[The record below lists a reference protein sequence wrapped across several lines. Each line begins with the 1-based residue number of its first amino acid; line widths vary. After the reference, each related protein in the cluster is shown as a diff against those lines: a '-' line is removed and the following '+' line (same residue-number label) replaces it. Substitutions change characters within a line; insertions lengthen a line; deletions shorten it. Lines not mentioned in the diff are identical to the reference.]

1 MIYFDNSAT
10 TKPCE
15 GAVSAVN
22 RGLCD
27 TFGNPS
33 SGHPEGIKAAGELRA
48 ARGTLASVLHTDS
61 KSIYF
66 TSGGTASDNIAV
78 FGGAKSGVG
87 RHVVT
92 SAIEHD
98 AVLGCFKALDMLG
111 FSVTYV
117 KPREDGNI
125 HIEDISAALRENTSL
140 VSIMT
145 VNNETG
151 AISPIDKIKIE
162 MLKICPRALFHT
174 AAVQAFGKHDLL
186 PEKWG
191 VDMLSL
197 SGHKMHAP
205 KGIGALYIRSGV
217 SLNPVVYGGGQEGGV
232 FSGTENLPAIMGLAA
247 ACDEIDLKCETVR
260 EINSYLREELIKIPN
275 AVINSPKDA
284 SPYVLNVSFPNI
296 PSEVILN
303 ALAGEGICASAGSA
317 CAANKSGES
326 HVLKAMGKSPKSA
339 IRLSFSRYNTMDEAK
354 TAAEYLKKVIPM
366 LSGVVR

>member
-10 TKPCE
+10 TKPCSA
-15 GAVSAVN
+15 AVSAVN
-22 RGLCD
+22 RGLCED
-27 TFGNPS
+27 YGNPS

-48 ARGTLASVLHTDS
+48 ARQTLAKALHAEPKTV
-61 KSIYF
+61 YF
-66 TSGGTASDNIAV
+66 TSGGTASDNIAI

-87 RHVVT
+87 THVVT
-92 SAIEHD
+92 TAIEHD
-98 AVLGCFKALDMLG
+98 AVLGCFTALEARG
-111 FSVTYV
+111 FAVTYV
-117 KPREDGNI
+117 KPRKDGNI

-151 AISPIDKIKIE
+151 AKSPIDRIKSE
-162 MLKICPRALFHT
+162 MRKVCPRALFHT
-174 AAVQAFGKHDLL
+174 DAVQAFGKDELL

-205 KGIGALYIRSGV
+205 KGVGALYIREGV
-217 SLNPVVYGGGQEGGV
+217 ALNPVVYGGGQEGGV

-247 ACDEIDLKCETVR
+247 ACDEIALNCKTVC
-260 EINSYLREELIKIPN
+260 EINAYLREELKSIPN
-275 AVINSPKDA
+275 AEINSPEGA

-339 IRLSFSRYNTMDEAK
+339 IRLSFSRYNTLDEAETVAK
-354 TAAEYLKKVIPM
+354 YLKRVIPM
-366 LSGVVR
+366 LSGVVK

>member
-10 TKPCE
+10 TMPCTA
-15 GAVSAVN
+15 AVSAVN
-22 RGLCD
+22 RGLSYV
-27 TFGNPS
+27 FGNPS
-33 SGHPEGIKAAGELRA
+33 SGHPEGMKAAGELRA
-48 ARGTLASVLHTDS
+48 ARQSLAAALHAEPKTV
-61 KSIYF
+61 YF
-66 TSGGTASDNIAV
+66 TSGGTASDNIAI

-87 RHVVT
+87 SHLVT
-92 SAIEHD
+92 TAIEHD
-98 AVLGCFKALDMLG
+98 AVLGCFKALQAHG

-117 KPREDGNI
+117 KPRGDGNI
-125 HIEDISAALRENTSL
+125 HIEDISAALRQDTCL
-140 VSIMT
+140 VSIMA

-151 AISPIDKIKIE
+151 AISPIDKIKTE
-162 MLKICPRALFHT
+162 MLKICPRALLHT
-174 AAVQAFGKHDLL
+174 DAVQAFGKQELN

-205 KGIGALYIRSGV
+205 KGVGALYIRQGV

-247 ACDEIDLKCETVR
+247 ACDEIEYDCAAVR
-260 EINSYLREELIKIPN
+260 EINTYLRRELGKIPN
-275 AVINSPKDA
+275 AEINSPENA
-284 SPYVLNVSFPNI
+284 SPYVLNISFPDI

-339 IRLSFSRYNTMDEAK
+339 IRLSFSRYNTTDEAK
-354 TAAEYLKKVIPM
+354 AVAEYLKKIIPM